1 MSQDLASSTSS
12 PGRPSSSLHFV
23 VGEMNGK
30 LDQLLVTILPQ
41 LNQLRLT
48 DEGLDNRLY
57 SVEIKLSRY
66 AGGGMVI
73 IFLIGAWEF
82 FANVIQP
89 ILR

>member
-1 MSQDLASSTSS
+1 MSQDLAS

-41 LNQLRLT
+41 LQQLRRT
-48 DEGLDNRLY
+48 DEGLDSRLY
-57 SVEIKLSRY
+57 AVELKMSRFV
-66 AGGGMVI
+66 GGGMVI

-82 FANVIQP
+82 FRYVIQP
-89 ILR
+89 AIN